1 MDKSIEPLPQ
11 AIMNTWKKILSGT
24 LLFLGLVLSAGV
36 FGQGT
41 PERTTDKIL
50 PIMGDDGLYK
60 QAWFLDSFLELR
72 DDLAEA
78 KSEGKRF
85 VIFWEQKGCPY
96 CKKVH
101 TVNLAIP
108 EINRYVA
115 GHFTVL
121 QLNLWGD
128 RQVTDFD
135 GEVLAEKDLARKWG
149 VVFTP
154 TLHFFVEEHEL
165 KAGESGR
172 GQWAATMPGYFRPF
186 HFMRMFEYVY
196 DRHYDGL
203 HFQKYVTETAERMRA
218 GGQEIDM

>member
-1 MDKSIEPLPQ
+1 M
-11 AIMNTWKKILSGT
+11 A
-24 LLFLGLVLSAGV
+24 
-36 FGQGT
+36 
-41 PERTTDKIL
+41 
-50 PIMGDDGLYK
+50 DDGLYK
-60 QAWFLDSFLELR
+60 QEWFLDSFLELR

-78 KSEGKRF
+78 QREGKRF

-101 TVNLAIP
+101 TVNLALP
-108 EINRYVA
+108 EINRYV
-115 GHFTVL
+115 GEHFSVL

-128 RQVTDFD
+128 RKVTDFD

-165 KAGESGR
+165 KSGKSGGESANKPGNE
-172 GQWAATMPGYFRPF
+172 QLAAMMPGYFRPF

-196 DRHYDGL
+196 DRHYDRV
-203 HFQKYVTETAERMRA
+203 HFQKYITETAERMRA
-218 GGQEIDM
+218 EGREVDI